1 MNTNINTNIN
11 TNRDE
16 NRDEN
21 KKNNLVI
28 TIMAAGEGKRM
39 KSELPK
45 VLHPCGDIPMVVRI
59 IKESLLLSSKI
70 IVITGKFDQEIKES
84 IQSYLT
90 SEEWILLHF
99 VQQLNPCGTGDAIK
113 VSLDCYHDEETVII
127 LNGDMPLINSTI
139 IDNFHQQT
147 KENNALIISKL
158 ENPFGYGRIIV
169 NEKKE
174 IIKIV
179 EEKDCDKSEK
189 QISLVNTGLY
199 KFDACI
205 LKEFIPQIKNNN
217 KQKEYYLTDMVELLN
232 KNNVKVGSFLIDEQ
246 YKKYIKGV
254 NTPEELKEAE
264 LLLS

>member
-1 MNTNINTNIN
+1 MDINKNIVKNS
-11 TNRDE
+11 DK
-16 NRDEN
+16 N
-21 KKNNLVI
+21 KDLVI

-39 KSELPK
+39 KSALPK
-45 VLHPCGDIPMVVRI
+45 VLHPCGDIPMLVRI

-70 IVITGKFDQEIKES
+70 VVITGKFDKEIKES
-84 IQSYLT
+84 VQSFLS
-90 SEEWILLHF
+90 SEEWKSLHF
-99 VQQLNPCGTGDAIK
+99 VQQCNPCGTGDAIK
-113 VSLDCYHDEETVII
+113 VSLDCYRDNEQVII

-139 IDNFHQQT
+139 IHQFHQQT

-174 IIKIV
+174 ILKIV
-179 EEKDCDKSEK
+179 EEKDCNEKEK

-199 KFDACI
+199 KFSACI

-232 KNNVKVGSFLIDEQ
+232 QNNVKVGSFLIDEEH
-246 YKKYIKGV
+246 KKYIKGV
-254 NTPEELKEAE
+254 NTPEELREAE
-264 LLLS
+264 LLLT

>member
-1 MNTNINTNIN
+1 MNTNINT
-11 TNRDE
+11 

-39 KSELPK
+39 KSKLPK
-45 VLHPCGDIPMVVRI
+45 VLHLCGEVPMVVRI

-70 IVITGKFDQEIKES
+70 VVITGKFDQEIKES
-84 IQSYLT
+84 VQSFV
-90 SEEWILLHF
+90 SPEEWKSLHF

-113 VSLDCYHDEETVII
+113 ISLGCYHDNEQVII

-179 EEKDCDKSEK
+179 EEKDCDESEK

-199 KFDACI
+199 KFDASI

-232 KNNVKVGSFLIDEQ
+232 KNNIKVGSFLIDEKH
-246 YKKYIKGV
+246 KKYIKGV
-254 NTPEELKEAE
+254 NTPEELREVE